1 MTEEWNSKIVKLI
14 MPVQKLTGYQKY
26 FDMVMGYWILGYLP
40 TDDIEHLLRNSNTM
54 LKERGCLVLVE
65 IVLKEEEEQVP
76 RLHPC
81 KEQQLMI
88 RPLSSYLQAFERNG
102 FVLKHRIFQPANE
115 ICEWDYYSFVLFK
128 VEFEEQKTWIR
139 GQQADMN

>member
-65 IVLKEEEEQVP
+65 IVLKEEEEQVS

-81 KEQQLMI
+81 KEQ
-88 RPLSSYLQAFERNG
+88 
-102 FVLKHRIFQPANE
+102 
-115 ICEWDYYSFVLFK
+115 
-128 VEFEEQKTWIR
+128 
-139 GQQADMN
+139 